1 MKIFTNLISKR
12 IKNGI
17 GKGSSILLLL
27 LCCVVASAQ
36 QVEVTLTAAGTL
48 SEKIAT
54 DQKYAITSL
63 KVSGPINGTDVR
75 YLREMAGRDYK
86 GYSTSGKL
94 AELDLID
101 ANIVE
106 GGDSYYNYNYTKNN
120 VLGYYIFKN
129 CNLTSI
135 KLPNSVTRIG
145 DDAFYDCS
153 SLSSVTI
160 PNSVTSIGD
169 DAFYNCYRLSSVTI
183 PNSVTSIGDDAFYN
197 CLSLSSVTI
206 PNSVTSIGDDAFRGC
221 SSLSSVTIPNSVTS
235 IGDDAFRGCSS
246 LSSVTIPNSV
256 TSIGDD
262 AFRGCS
268 SLSSVTIPNSVTSI
282 GSYAF
287 YDCSSLSSIT
297 VPSSV
302 ISIGSSAFSDNLK
315 KVIMLPNS
323 APSGLSSVFGST
335 SWYGM
340 FYVANNNYNN
350 ISRLGTVKVYPHLSS
365 LFEVD
370 GVVYVPV
377 NPSQRTCDV
386 IDCNYSD
393 TIDDIVVPE
402 TVSYKGVAMYP
413 QNVNEYSFIN
423 SKKRGE
429 ANLSNNGTI
438 GDDAF
443 KDCENLTSAVLS
455 NSGSVGDCALSGCS
469 SLKSVVVGDGVPS
482 LGNYCF
488 SDCKSLSELTLSDNV
503 TEIGNYAF
511 SNSGLKTFSCPS
523 ELTSLGYD
531 AFYNCKSLTEVKING
546 KLTALSSYL
555 FSGCSSLEGLSI
567 PANVKSVGDYAFKGC
582 TSFATLVI
590 ENDTDVLALG
600 SNYSSPLF
608 VDCPLDSVY
617 VGTHIS
623 YNTSSSYGYSPFYRN
638 ATLCTVSIGDN
649 VREVYDNE
657 FYGCTGLKTAIVGE
671 NVAKIG
677 NYAFS
682 GCSSMESFLFGKMVE
697 SIGNEAFSDCTALTT
712 LVTHRTTPPTCG
724 TEALDDIN
732 KWNCTLYVPTNSL
745 AAYQAADQWKEFF
758 FIEEGAPTGIHQ
770 PISGTES
777 TVIRR
782 YDASGRS
789 TSSPVKGLNILKMSD
804 GTTKKVLVK

>member
-1 MKIFTNLISKR
+1 M
-12 IKNGI
+12 
-17 GKGSSILLLL
+17 
-27 LCCVVASAQ
+27 
-36 QVEVTLTAAGTL
+36 
-48 SEKIAT
+48 
-54 DQKYAITSL
+54 
-63 KVSGPINGTDVR
+63 
-75 YLREMAGRDYK
+75 
-86 GYSTSGKL
+86 
-94 AELDLID
+94 
-101 ANIVE
+101 
-106 GGDSYYNYNYTKNN
+106 
-120 VLGYYIFKN
+120 
-129 CNLTSI
+129 
-135 KLPNSVTRIG
+135 
-145 DDAFYDCS
+145 
-153 SLSSVTI
+153 
-160 PNSVTSIGD
+160 
-169 DAFYNCYRLSSVTI
+169 
-183 PNSVTSIGDDAFYN
+183 
-197 CLSLSSVTI
+197 
-206 PNSVTSIGDDAFRGC
+206 
-221 SSLSSVTIPNSVTS
+221 
-235 IGDDAFRGCSS
+235 
-246 LSSVTIPNSV
+246 
-256 TSIGDD
+256 
-262 AFRGCS
+262 
-268 SLSSVTIPNSVTSI
+268 
-282 GSYAF
+282 
-287 YDCSSLSSIT
+287 
-297 VPSSV
+297 
-302 ISIGSSAFSDNLK
+302 
-315 KVIMLPNS
+315 
-323 APSGLSSVFGST
+323 
-335 SWYGM
+335 
-340 FYVANNNYNN
+340 
-350 ISRLGTVKVYPHLSS
+350 KVYPHLSS

-393 TIDDIVVPE
+393 TIGDIVVPE
-402 TVSYKGVAMYP
+402 TVLYKGVAMRP

-423 SKKRGE
+423 SKKSGE
-429 ANLSNNGTI
+429 ANLSNNG
-438 GDDAF
+438 
-443 KDCENLTSAVLS
+443 
-455 NSGSVGDCALSGCS
+455 SVGDYALSGCS
-469 SLKSVVVGDGVPS
+469 GLEAVVVGDGVTS

-503 TEIGNYAF
+503 TEIGNDAF

-523 ELTSLGYD
+523 ELTSLGGY
-531 AFYNCKSLTEVKING
+531 AFCGCESLTEVKING

-555 FSGCSSLEGLSI
+555 FSGCSSLAGLSI
-567 PANVKSVGDYAFKGC
+567 PANVKSVGDNAFRGC

-590 ENDTDVLALG
+590 ENDTDVLTLG
-600 SNYSSPLF
+600 SNGSSPLF
-608 VDCPLDSVY
+608 KDCPLDSVY

-623 YNTSSSYGYSPFYRN
+623 YETSSSYGYSPFYRN
-638 ATLCTVSIGDN
+638 ATLRTVSIGDN

-758 FIEEGAPTGIHQ
+758 FIEEGAPTGIRQ

-789 TSSPVKGLNILKMSD
+789 TSSPVKGLNVLKMSD

>member
-1 MKIFTNLISKR
+1 MEIFAHLISKR
-12 IKNGI
+12 IKNVI
-17 GKGSSILLLL
+17 GKGSLILLLL

-36 QVEVTLTAAGTL
+36 QVEVTLTIAGTL

-75 YLREMAGRDYK
+75 YLREMAGWDYK

-94 AELDLID
+94 AELDLTD

-106 GGDSYYNYNYTKNN
+106 GGNVYYDGYYGVYNTKNN
-120 VLGYYIFKN
+120 VLGDYIFTN
-129 CNLTSI
+129 CKLTSI
-135 KLPNSVTRIG
+135 KLPNSVTSIG
-145 DDAFYDCS
+145 DYAFSNCS
-153 SLSSVTI
+153 SL
-160 PNSVTSIGD
+160 
-169 DAFYNCYRLSSVTI
+169 Y
-183 PNSVTSIGDDAFYN
+183 
-197 CLSLSSVTI
+197 
-206 PNSVTSIGDDAFRGC
+206 
-221 SSLSSVTIPNSVTS
+221 
-235 IGDDAFRGCSS
+235 
-246 LSSVTIPNSV
+246 
-256 TSIGDD
+256 
-262 AFRGCS
+262 
-268 SLSSVTIPNSVTSI
+268 
-282 GSYAF
+282 
-287 YDCSSLSSIT
+287 SIT

-302 ISIGSSAFSDNLK
+302 ISIGSSAFSNNLK

-323 APSGLSSVFGST
+323 APPGLSSVFGRT
-335 SWYGM
+335 WQGM

-386 IDCNYSD
+386 IDCNYND
-393 TIDDIVVPE
+393 TIGDIVIPQ
-402 TVSYKGVAMYP
+402 TVSYKGVAMRP
-413 QNVNEYSFIN
+413 QNVNKYSFVN
-423 SKKRGE
+423 STKKGKL
-429 ANLSNNGTI
+429 NLSNNGTV
-438 GDDAF
+438 GEYAF
-443 KDCENLTSAVLS
+443 EYCENLTSAVLS
-455 NSGSVGDCALSGCS
+455 NKGSVGYCALSGCKNLTSAVLSNNGTVGAYALSGCKNLTSAVLSNNGTVGAYALSGCS
-469 SLKSVVVGDGVPS
+469 SLESVVVGDGVTS

-488 SDCKSLSELTLSDNV
+488 EDCKSLSKLTISDNV
-503 TEIGNYAF
+503 TEIGNDAF

-523 ELTSLGYD
+523 ELTSLGYS
-531 AFYNCKSLTEVKING
+531 AFSNCKSLTEVKING
-546 KLTALSSYL
+546 KLTALSKWL
-555 FSGCSSLEGLSI
+555 FEGCSSLSGLSI
-567 PANVKSVGDYAFKGC
+567 PANVKSVGNYAFMGC

-608 VDCPLDSVY
+608 EDCPLDSVY

-623 YNTSSSYGYSPFYRN
+623 YATSSSYGYSPFYRN
-638 ATLCTVSIGDN
+638 ATLRTVNIGDN

-682 GCSSMESFLFGKMVE
+682 GCSSMESFLFGKNVE
-697 SIGNEAFSDCTALTT
+697 SIGHEAFSDCTALTT

-758 FIEEGAPTGIHQ
+758 FIEEGAPTGIRQ

-782 YDASGRS
+782 YDASGFRI
-789 TSSPVKGLNILKMSD
+789 SSPTKGLNILKMSD

>member
-12 IKNGI
+12 IKNVI

-94 AELDLID
+94 AELDLTD

-106 GGDSYYNYNYTKNN
+106 GGDSYYGGYSTKNN
-120 VLGYYIFKN
+120 VLTNSIFRN

-135 KLPNSVTRIG
+135 KLPNSVT
-145 DDAFYDCS
+145 
-153 SLSSVTI
+153 
-160 PNSVTSIGD
+160 
-169 DAFYNCYRLSSVTI
+169 
-183 PNSVTSIGDDAFYN
+183 
-197 CLSLSSVTI
+197 
-206 PNSVTSIGDDAFRGC
+206 
-221 SSLSSVTIPNSVTS
+221 
-235 IGDDAFRGCSS
+235 
-246 LSSVTIPNSV
+246 
-256 TSIGDD
+256 
-262 AFRGCS
+262 
-268 SLSSVTIPNSVTSI
+268 SI

-287 YDCSSLSSIT
+287 KNCSSLYSIT

-315 KVIMLPNS
+315 KVIMLPNT

-335 SWYGM
+335 SWKGM

-350 ISRLGTVKVYPHLSS
+350 ISGLGTVKVYPHLSS

-386 IDCNYSD
+386 IDCNYND
-393 TIDDIVVPE
+393 TIGDIVVPQM
-402 TVSYKGVAMYP
+402 VSYKGVAMRP
-413 QNVNEYSFIN
+413 QNVNEYSFIY
-423 SKKRGE
+423 SKKRGKL
-429 ANLSNNGTI
+429 NLSNNGT
-438 GDDAF
+438 
-443 KDCENLTSAVLS
+443 
-455 NSGSVGDCALSGCS
+455 VGDYAFEGCC
-469 SLKSVVVGDGVPS
+469 SLESVVVGDGVTS

-488 SDCKSLSELTLSDNV
+488 SDCKSLSNLTLLDNV
-503 TEIGNYAF
+503 AEIGNYAF

-546 KLTALSSYL
+546 KLTALSSSL

-638 ATLCTVSIGDN
+638 VTLRTVSIGDN

-758 FIEEGAPTGIHQ
+758 FIEEGAPTGIRQ

-782 YDASGRS
+782 YDASGFRI
-789 TSSPVKGLNILKMSD
+789 SSPTKGLNILKMSD